1 MNEIECIETAL
12 DIYSILSV
20 LDDDKKNNIFG
31 YNNTES
37 IVKNNTL
44 SSILDKW
51 LKYEKLK
58 PEKDELNIGDVVI
71 LSLCVGVVTRVIEN
85 TDGSKEYT
93 VLFTNGVSDTYKRYW
108 LRKTGKN
115 INILQGLRKLIL

>member
-20 LDDDKKNNIFG
+20 LDDDKKNSIFG

-44 SSILDKW
+44 RSILDKW

-71 LSLCVGVVTRVIEN
+71 LSLCVGVVTRVIE
-85 TDGSKEYT
+85 KE
-93 VLFTNGVSDTYKRYW
+93 
-108 LRKTGKN
+108 N
-115 INILQGLRKLIL
+115 I